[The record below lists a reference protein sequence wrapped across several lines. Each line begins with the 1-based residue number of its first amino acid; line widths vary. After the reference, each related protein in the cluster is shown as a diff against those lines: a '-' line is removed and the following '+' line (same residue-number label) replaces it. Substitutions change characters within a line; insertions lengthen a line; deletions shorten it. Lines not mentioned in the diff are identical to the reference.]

1 MAHIAE
7 KKLVLVVDDAPANLH
22 AVHSILKNDFKIRV
36 ATSGAKALEL
46 VKVKPH
52 PDLILL
58 DVMMPEM
65 DGYEVCGILKATPEV
80 RDIPVIFL
88 TGKTEADDETKGFEV
103 GAVDYIH
110 KPFSPAVM
118 RARVHTHLRLRET
131 REQLARQ
138 LLYINNELEMAREI
152 QLSILPQEIP
162 KIDGLEIS
170 ARYIPMSSVAGDFY
184 DFIRVDEKRVGI
196 LVADVSGH
204 GLPAALIA
212 SMLQVALAAQ
222 FVHASDPGRV
232 LAGLHQALCGKFQHH
247 FVTAVYVFVDM
258 EKKSMSYA
266 GAGHPP
272 LLLWRGATQSTSE
285 LEENGLPLGMF
296 PNSTY
301 SVGQIQ
307 VKAGDKLVLYTDG
320 IVETESPSEQAF
332 GVELFKGFLQSKHD
346 LRADLFADSL
356 LDELSSWSE
365 HPRGQGQQDDI
376 TFLTIDFSRPDHP
389 LTAIEEIRPTQVP
402 IPSR

>member
-1 MAHIAE
+1 MTHIAE

-22 AVHSILKNDFKIRV
+22 AVCSILKSDFKIRV

-46 VKVKPH
+46 VKVKPY

-88 TGKTEADDETKGFEV
+88 TGKTEADDETRGFEV

-110 KPFSPAVM
+110 KPFSPAVV
-118 RARVHTHLRLRET
+118 RARVHTHLGLREA

-184 DFIRVDEKRVGI
+184 DFIRVDEKRVGV

-212 SMLQVALAAQ
+212 SMLQVALATQ
-222 FVHASDPGRV
+222 FVHASEPARV
-232 LAGLHQALCGKFQHH
+232 LAGLHQALCGKFRHH
-247 FVTAVYVFVDM
+247 FVTAVYAFVDM

-272 LLLWRGATQSTSE
+272 LLLWRSATQSTSE

-296 PNSTY
+296 PDSTY

-307 VKAGDKLVLYTDG
+307 VQAGDKVVLYTDG
-320 IVETESPSEQAF
+320 IVETASPSEQAF
-332 GVELFKGFLQSKHD
+332 GVDLFKGFLQSNHD
-346 LRADLFADSL
+346 LRAHLFADSL

-376 TFLTIDFSRPDHP
+376 TFLTIDFNRLDHP
-389 LTAIEEIRPTQVP
+389 FTAIEEMRPTQAP
-402 IPSR
+402 IAPR

>member
-1 MAHIAE
+1 MTQIGE

-22 AVHSILKNDFKIRV
+22 AVHSILKNDFKVRV

-46 VKVKPH
+46 VKVKPY

-65 DGYEVCGILKATPEV
+65 DGYEVCGILKATPEM

-110 KPFSPAVM
+110 KPFSPAVV
-118 RARVHTHLRLRET
+118 RARVHTHLGLREA

-138 LLYINNELEMAREI
+138 LLFINNELEMAREI

-162 KIDGLEIS
+162 KIDGMEIT

-184 DFIRVDEKRVGI
+184 DFIRVDNKHIGV

-222 FVHASDPGRV
+222 SVHASDPGQV
-232 LAGLHQALCGKFQHH
+232 LAGLHQALCGKFKHH
-247 FVTAVYVFVDM
+247 FVTAVYVFVDT
-258 EKKSMSYA
+258 EKKFMRFA

-285 LEENGLPLGMF
+285 LEENGRPLGMF
-296 PNSTY
+296 PDSTY
-301 SVGQIQ
+301 SAGQTQ
-307 VKAGDKLVLYTDG
+307 VQAGDKLVLYTDG

-332 GVELFKGFLQSKHD
+332 GVDLFKGFLQSKHD

-376 TFLTIDFSRPDHP
+376 TFLTIDFHRLEHS
-389 LTAIEEIRPTQVP
+389 LTAVEEILSVQLPTP
-402 IPSR
+402 H